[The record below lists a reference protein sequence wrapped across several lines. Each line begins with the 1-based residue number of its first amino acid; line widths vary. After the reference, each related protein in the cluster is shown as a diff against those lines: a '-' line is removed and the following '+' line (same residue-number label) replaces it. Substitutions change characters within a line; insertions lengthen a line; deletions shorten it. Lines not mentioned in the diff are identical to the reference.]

1 MSQEL
6 VRPNGL
12 CRQCMKW
19 KGTPYS
25 ILDMHPIAGESQ
37 TAKQNEGVGIILDPQ
52 MTTAWKEAGKIWK
65 AVSSWIVTARIK
77 IARQDG
83 AMPDRWSSRGAL
95 FINVISVY
103 VPINPP
109 SCPREG
115 VLRSSLRNHWQ
126 GVHGRFVVGWRLQCQ
141 RWKQWETKSFNK
153 GRSERIPWCWEDEG
167 ERRSPFCTLNEL
179 TFMKHGW
186 RRSISTHSNI
196 QVAGI
201 ATSSTMWW
209 WDRIRG
215 CFAVISLLS
224 AVQNTGLITNSWQ
237 QCCN

>member
-6 VRPNGL
+6 VRPNCL

-25 ILDMHPIAGESQ
+25 IVDMHPITGESQ

-115 VLRSSLRNHWQ
+115 VLRSWEIIDRVCMDDLLLVGDFNVRGGSSGRQNLSIREGVRGYPGVGKMKESGEAHSVHWMNLPSWNM
-126 GVHGRFVVGWRLQCQ
+126 VG
-141 RWKQWETKSFNK
+141 
-153 GRSERIPWCWEDEG
+153 ED
-167 ERRSPFCTLNEL
+167 L
-179 TFMKHGW
+179 
-186 RRSISTHSNI
+186 
-196 QVAGI
+196 
-201 ATSSTMWW
+201 
-209 WDRIRG
+209 
-215 CFAVISLLS
+215 
-224 AVQNTGLITNSWQ
+224 
-237 QCCN
+237 